1 MSRNDGTQN
10 HKNGFLKKFGIGLVG
25 GVFGGILAVGSF
37 YNFSGTLF
45 NNSGSGNQTTETT
58 NSGSNTQ
65 TEVSNIKVNATSDVT
80 EAVKKVQDAV
90 VSVINLQ
97 STQSNSLEDIF
108 GNSGNGND
116 NTLQIASE
124 GSGVI
129 YKKDGKDAYV
139 VTNNH
144 VVEGQKGLEVML
156 QDGSKVQAE
165 LVGTDAF
172 TDLAVLKIASENI
185 KNVATFGDSE
195 SLNVGEPAIAI
206 GSPLGSQYANS
217 VTQGIISS
225 LNRPVQSTNEA
236 GELVSINAIQTDAAI
251 NPGNSGGALI
261 NIAGQVIGINSS
273 KIASS
278 AGSGVSVEGMGFA
291 IPSNDVVEVI
301 KQLEDNG
308 RVIRPALG
316 VTMIDLSN
324 ISVQQQREILKL
336 PESVDSGVVIR
347 MVAGA
352 TPAEKAGLQQ
362 YDVITKIDGEK
373 VTNSTELRAALY
385 KKKIGDSMEI
395 TFFRGDEEQT
405 VTVELTVDQSILQQE
420 QQEQLQPN
428 Q

>member
-1 MSRNDGTQN
+1 MSRNDETQN

-172 TDLAVLKIASENI
+172 TDLAVLKISSENI

-291 IPSNDVVEVI
+291 IPSNDVVHIISE
-301 KQLEDNG
+301 LEQHG
-308 RVIRPALG
+308 EVIRPVLG
-316 VTMIDLSN
+316 VSMLDLTQV
-324 ISVQQQREILKL
+324 SVSQQQAILKV
-336 PESVDSGVVIR
+336 PADVTSGVV
-347 MVAGA
+347 VADVQPVSA
-352 TPAEKAGLQQ
+352 AEAAGIEQ
-362 YDVITKIDGEK
+362 YDIIVEIAGEEVNNMVELRKVLYSLEVGSTVSISFYRDGELQTMD
-373 VTNSTELRAALY
+373 VT
-385 KKKIGDSMEI
+385 
-395 TFFRGDEEQT
+395 
-405 VTVELTVDQSILQQE
+405 LTDGQA
-420 QQEQLQPN
+420 QL
-428 Q
+428 